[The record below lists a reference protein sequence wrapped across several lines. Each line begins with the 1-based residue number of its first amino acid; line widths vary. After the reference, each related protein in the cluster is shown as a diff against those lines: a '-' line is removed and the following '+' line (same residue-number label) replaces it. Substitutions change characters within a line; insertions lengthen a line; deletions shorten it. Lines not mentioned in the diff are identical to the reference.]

1 MQYRKCGSLDFTV
14 SALGYGC
21 MRLPIIDEDAGKINE
36 PEAIGLIRHAIDNGV
51 NYVDTAYGY
60 HQEQSEILVGKAL
73 QDGYRDKVKLATK
86 LPMWLVKEREDCD
99 RLLNEQLEKLQTDCI
114 DFYLLHALNRERWEL
129 AKRLGILE
137 WLDQAVADGRIK
149 HRAFSF
155 HDSLDVFKEIIDGYD
170 WDMCQIQL
178 NYMDEEYQAGVEGL
192 KYAGGKGI
200 AVVIM
205 EPLRGGKLAKNVPAE
220 VKAAFD
226 AYGAD
231 RSPANWALRWLW
243 NFPEVSTVLSGM
255 GAMEELEDNLA
266 SASAEDAKPLAM
278 SEAEL
283 KVIEEV
289 KNIYR
294 QRIAV
299 DCTECEYCQ
308 PCPNDVKIPRIFG
321 LFNELSMYQ
330 VEDPKRWY
338 KNLVE
343 EGTDASKC
351 IECGECESV
360 CPQNLPIIEDL
371 KRAQEALSV

>member
-1 MQYRKCGSLDFTV
+1 
-14 SALGYGC
+14 
-21 MRLPIIDEDAGKINE
+21 MRLPIIDGDAGKINE